1 MFEVNDYVAFEYNEK
16 LREGRV
22 DKVGQSYVTLEIV
35 HDGSGKRYKS
45 FAFTGIKN
53 RFVKLTTS
61 YLRR

>member
-1 MFEVNDYVAFEYNEK
+1 
-16 LREGRV
+16 
-22 DKVGQSYVTLEIV
+22 VTLEIV

-45 FAFTGIKN
+45 FATSGIRN